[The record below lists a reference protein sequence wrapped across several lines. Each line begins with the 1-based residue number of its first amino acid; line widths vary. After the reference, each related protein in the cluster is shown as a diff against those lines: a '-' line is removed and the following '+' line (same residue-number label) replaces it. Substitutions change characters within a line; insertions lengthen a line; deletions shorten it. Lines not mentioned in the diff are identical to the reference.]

1 MHFRLKR
8 DAVWQWSRCVSALLA
23 LALIFSFASTLAY
36 AEDTTTFSP
45 VPLASAPVGAIV
57 KLDYKGELRDFIIVH
72 QGRPS
77 NLYDASCDGTWLL
90 MKEADSIRSFR
101 YDKDNNSY
109 ADSTI
114 HKIMNGV
121 ILDSFSSEIQQRI
134 KQVKIPYRK
143 GNGNSSTPVSSGSS
157 GLETRLF
164 LLSAKEVG
172 LSDQYTI
179 ANDGARLDYFEVGS
193 SGNAK
198 RQAILY
204 GTNNNCNWWLR
215 SPYTGNSNGGSFVSH
230 NGATYAANSV
240 KADGTL
246 ISMTTSNLNRY
257 YAGDY
262 FRRET
267 SSSLHKPN
275 LNYAQTLRPAMILDP
290 TEIYLC
296 PDGTLSGAGV
306 SLPAV
311 SCSTV
316 FDSEIEIHAESGGY
330 ENAGITYIGYKLAAA
345 QDYTTIWQ
353 GDAAASK
360 DVSQPIAA
368 NGTYTIRVVNAVGNE
383 ATVTVTV
390 TDVGSESH
398 PFPAGNA
405 AIGDTITL
413 NLNGMPHKFI
423 VINQGRPSTLY
434 DSSCDGTW
442 LMAKNVLGPF
452 SDDVSFAGISTNYIA
467 SAMNDYLNDT
477 FIEMFDAAVR
487 NEIKTVKIPS
497 RNGVGTTTTV
507 SSGSY
512 GLSTKA
518 FLLSANEVGYS
529 FSENVPNDGV
539 LLPYFSKMDT
549 FDTRRCAYT
558 LNGESGDDYF
568 WVLRTPYTGT
578 TDNSNGYVIPIPNDI
593 SSSPANTGSEQNTL
607 FLNQVY
613 QGYYRPVI
621 ILPSAFDIS
630 GYEHISDENEPPE
643 VQIEKEPSTLT
654 PSNLPVTVKIYAT
667 DAGSGIASVWYKM
680 SSSEYTLLLEE
691 NGYYP
696 SSCSTSF
703 VAATNDTYSVKVV
716 DACGNETVEEVVV
729 SNIGIGESTLGE
741 VPVGASVILNVAGAP
756 TEFIVVQHGVPDANC
771 YDASCSGTWLLMKNV
786 WESGVLDETLNVE
799 VYDGNSGVWNTS
811 GENDYAKS
819 SIHSTLLNGILL
831 SQLDSAVQENV
842 LTVKI
847 PYKSGAG
854 ASGAIETGENGLQT
868 KVFLLSGREVGLYSD
883 NAVPDDGATLA
894 YFSPEAGTNRRIA
907 SSENFRGPQAW
918 WLRSPDVSR
927 ADVASM
933 VNIIS
938 YVGARSTAPASAG
951 TDYYVGIRPAMILP
965 NELNVNENG
974 AIVVDAEG
982 PEVDV
987 EKNSAWTNGNVT
999 VELTLSDIESGV
1011 TEVSYKLSTDDS
1023 YTILWSGVEDV
1034 VETSFTATQN
1044 GTYNIRV
1051 LDAAGNETIENVQ
1064 ISSIDRVMP
1073 NLTYTRTP
1081 TSWASEN
1088 VTINLNVTDAD
1099 AGVAEVSYKK
1109 AGADVFSVLWSG
1121 EQNSVNTSFT
1131 ATENS
1136 EYVVKYLDVAGNEA
1150 TESIQIDKLD
1160 NAAPGFVYATDPPQ
1174 GQRTMES
1181 VAVTIAATDSGTPGV
1196 DRSGIGEIWYKH
1208 ASDAEYTL
1216 AWSCEDEDGP
1226 ASQTISFEV
1235 ADNGVYSIKIVDM
1248 AGNQTVDTVSVE
1260 NITDEVHAGAI
1271 PSGLVD
1277 PEYSLN
1283 NGSTWQTAPDGEA
1296 TVSVSDGDNYAVR
1309 GRSVTGSGMRS
1320 DPSGAIPVS
1329 IDMQLPIVQAVTRPD
1344 AARSST
1350 ITVNVM
1356 DTQSGI
1362 YKICVSKDGGVYED
1376 LFTAAVGTTEPSV
1389 YSKTIDYRVTSN
1401 GTYTFKAIDVVGN
1414 ESLPQVTVI
1423 STIDREPPVIED
1435 GIPQLVE
1442 LSGDSS
1448 YAVIHLVGR
1457 DVGSSGFSHF
1467 ILPDGTQSAN
1477 TTVNYRVSESGT
1489 YTFHAFDNAGNSASR
1504 TVTVSGVRP
1513 SSDTSISVT
1522 MRTAANYTW
1531 DKYTAIGQI
1540 SDNAIRIP
1548 YKESNA
1554 AGDVSGTY
1562 CRTYNADPY
1571 AYPSGGTDPIEWE
1584 DETYPHN
1591 YTEEL
1596 ESYRGKWVEIN
1607 GQMYYIEPDAAL
1619 GDDGNWWYIYG
1630 KVVTPQRGS
1639 FFNTVSAV
1647 TGDAYP
1653 ENGYLDGYWYTA
1665 KPDSSTMTLSNG
1677 SDMDFYLNTE
1687 GQNDVT
1693 MTFACSN
1700 VGAKISMFN
1709 DEVLNANTHTVHFD
1723 IAPNQTVNFTL
1734 TVKAVDGSEDSYIVR
1749 VHTKNMI
1756 PTVRVVNERQINR
1769 SVYAETGY
1777 AYQSEFVPYGDST
1790 YGIDGVVFEILATDK
1805 NVGQFVSGY
1814 VTFQGLNYSIQWGE
1828 APNSGVTSY
1837 GSKGTEQKG
1846 FAIIPASAFS
1856 GEGKKDI
1863 NELVDVVVQ
1872 DSQTSGGEAISRSNA
1887 MSTNVRLHTD
1897 VTAPEVSCEMYST
1910 RYALKVRVSDTTSV
1924 PHITVTL
1931 TPKNGSEPTVLNL
1944 TQSELNNA
1952 IALTASTEFD
1962 VSIEAVDLCGHVG
1975 TLNGTTTYVPP
1986 RFIPEGGSGDGGEG
2000 GTGGSGSGEGGSGS
2014 GIPGVDSDFWRI
2026 VGENHGI
2033 SGFQTRNGTYLIIN
2047 PAGDTRQSNPRTNGH
2062 EQNFGLFGNEQ

>member
-1 MHFRLKR
+1 MRQHRRWEYVTRKDGTLMCNKKYGSKR
-8 DAVWQWSRCVSALLA
+8 KSAASLLRTVA
-23 LALIFSFASTLAY
+23 MAAAITIMLGINTITAMAATTYPHTLVAASGT
-36 AEDTTTFSP
+36 
-45 VPLASAPVGAIV
+45 
-57 KLDYKGELRDFIIVH
+57 KGELRLASYNGYTAVVEYVPGAGDETYTRMRFPVWTASGGQDDIVWYEGIPGDNGIWRTTVDLLDHAGRDTSNTTIQAYGTSTENASEHIIVSKAVSLSSLDTSVEGFPVGLLPVGTEVTLTLDGYPVQFIVVQ
-72 QGRPS
+72 QGIPHSEGYDETS
-77 NLYDASCDGTWLL
+77 NGTWLL
-90 MKEADSIRSFR
+90 MKDAFTQLNGASIKSQINTRRYEDSQLHANLNSVFIEKFTEDVQNNLMEVNLPVLESDGGGGGRYKAGGIQAKAFALGAAEVVCPGSAKYTPGSHYYYLPGRLEHFDQLPSYQSWGEDDHPYLTKRANNTTFAHSDTNTAWVLRQPFSIAGQSMSSDNVYMINADGDCVYF
-101 YDKDNNSY
+101 NNRLSN
-109 ADSTI
+109 I
-114 HKIMNGV
+114 
-121 ILDSFSSEIQQRI
+121 SE
-134 KQVKIPYRK
+134 
-143 GNGNSSTPVSSGSS
+143 SSTGVRPCIVLPKNTSV
-157 GLETRLF
+157 
-164 LLSAKEVG
+164 AP
-172 LSDQYTI
+172 
-179 ANDGARLDYFEVGS
+179 DGAID
-193 SGNAK
+193 
-198 RQAILY
+198 
-204 GTNNNCNWWLR
+204 GTLVT
-215 SPYTGNSNGGSFVSH
+215 S
-230 NGATYAANSV
+230 ATYAA
-240 KADGTL
+240 D
-246 ISMTTSNLNRY
+246 
-257 YAGDY
+257 
-262 FRRET
+262 E
-267 SSSLHKPN
+267 
-275 LNYAQTLRPAMILDP
+275 
-290 TEIYLC
+290 
-296 PDGTLSGAGV
+296 
-306 SLPAV
+306 LP
-311 SCSTV
+311 
-316 FDSEIEIHAESGGY
+316 
-330 ENAGITYIGYKLAAA
+330 
-345 QDYTTIWQ
+345 
-353 GDAAASK
+353 
-360 DVSQPIAA
+360 
-368 NGTYTIRVVNAVGNE
+368 
-383 ATVTVTV
+383 
-390 TDVGSESH
+390 VGSIVNINVSGEPTS
-398 PFPAGNA
+398 
-405 AIGDTITL
+405 
-413 NLNGMPHKFI
+413 FI
-423 VINQGRPSTLY
+423 VANQGRPNRTQY
-434 DSSCDGTW
+434 DEAAAGTW
-442 LMAKNVLGPF
+442 LVAEYLLDEPLTWSSGRPSGTW
-452 SDDVSFAGISTNYIA
+452 SDYPVSGIS
-467 SAMNDYLNDT
+467 DYLNSSYLYSLED
-477 FIEMFDAAVR
+477 DAVQNAVR
-487 NEIKTVKIPS
+487 TVRIPVQ
-497 RNGVGTTTTV
+497 GGTFTE
-507 SSGSY
+507 SCAPMP
-512 GLSTKA
+512 STKIYI
-518 FLLSANEVGYS
+518 LSGCELGY
-529 FSENVPNDGV
+529 
-539 LLPYFSKMDT
+539 T
-549 FDTRRCAYT
+549 TI
-558 LNGESGDDYF
+558 NGG
-568 WVLRTPYTGT
+568 
-578 TDNSNGYVIPIPNDI
+578 
-593 SSSPANTGSEQNTL
+593 
-607 FLNQVY
+607 
-613 QGYYRPVI
+613 
-621 ILPSAFDIS
+621 
-630 GYEHISDENEPPE
+630 
-643 VQIEKEPSTLT
+643 
-654 PSNLPVTVKIYAT
+654 
-667 DAGSGIASVWYKM
+667 
-680 SSSEYTLLLEE
+680 
-691 NGYYP
+691 
-696 SSCSTSF
+696 
-703 VAATNDTYSVKVV
+703 
-716 DACGNETVEEVVV
+716 
-729 SNIGIGESTLGE
+729 NIGIYDGSTLKYYSNIREQTGLRNE
-741 VPVGASVILNVAGAP
+741 VRSRTYAHLVDGSGYLASYKSTSLRTVANQRGQRATTSTFGYP
-756 TEFIVVQHGVPDANC
+756 ST
-771 YDASCSGTWLLMKNV
+771 DASWISDGANTDAYIQPAMVVSPSFTVSATGALV
-786 WESGVLDETLNVE
+786 TDEDAPDIVAEPSIL
-799 VYDGNSGVWNTS
+799 W
-811 GENDYAKS
+811 S
-819 SIHSTLLNGILL
+819 S
-831 SQLDSAVQENV
+831 
-842 LTVKI
+842 
-847 PYKSGAG
+847 
-854 ASGAIETGENGLQT
+854 
-868 KVFLLSGREVGLYSD
+868 
-883 NAVPDDGATLA
+883 DGATVSL
-894 YFSPEAGTNRRIA
+894 SITDNGGT
-907 SSENFRGPQAW
+907 
-918 WLRSPDVSR
+918 
-927 ADVASM
+927 
-933 VNIIS
+933 
-938 YVGARSTAPASAG
+938 
-951 TDYYVGIRPAMILP
+951 
-965 NELNVNENG
+965 
-974 AIVVDAEG
+974 
-982 PEVDV
+982 
-987 EKNSAWTNGNVT
+987 
-999 VELTLSDIESGV
+999 GV
-1011 TEVSYKLSTDDS
+1011 TEVAYKLSTDDS

-1051 LDAAGNETIENVQ
+1051 LDAAGNEGVQNVQ
-1064 ISSIDRVMP
+1064 VNSIDRDAPGM
-1073 NLTYTRTP
+1073 TYTRTP
-1081 TSWASEN
+1081 ESWASGS
-1088 VTINLNVTDAD
+1088 VTISLNVTDAD
-1099 AGVAEVSYKK
+1099 SGVAEVSYKK
-1109 AGADVFSVLWSG
+1109 VDADVFTVLWSG
-1121 EQNSVNTSFT
+1121 EQNSVNTSLT
-1131 ATENS
+1131 ATEIS

-1150 TESIQIDKLD
+1150 TENIQIDKLD
-1160 NAAPGFVYATDPPQ
+1160 NAAPSFVYATDPPQ
-1174 GQRTMES
+1174 GQRTMET

-1226 ASQTISFEV
+1226 ASHTISFEV
-1235 ADNGVYSIKIVDM
+1235 ADNGLYSIKIVDM

-1260 NITDEVHAGAI
+1260 NITDEVHAGEI

-1350 ITVNVM
+1350 ITVIAT
-1356 DTQSGI
+1356 DTQSGV
-1362 YKICVSKDGGVYED
+1362 YKICVSKNGGMYED
-1376 LFTAAVGTTEPSV
+1376 LFTAAVGTTESSV

-1414 ESLPQVTVI
+1414 ESLPQAAVI
-1423 STIDREPPVIED
+1423 NTIDREPPVIED

-1467 ILPDGTQSAN
+1467 VLPDGTQSVN

-1504 TVTVSGVRP
+1504 TVMVSGVRP

-1540 SDNAIRIP
+1540 ADNAIRIP

-1554 AGDVSGTY
+1554 VGDISGTY

-1607 GQMYYIEPDAAL
+1607 GQMYYIESDAAL
-1619 GDDGNWWYIYG
+1619 GDDGNWWYVYG

-1647 TGDAYP
+1647 TEDAYP

-1665 KPDSSTMTLSNG
+1665 KPDSSTTTLSNG

-1700 VGAKISMFN
+1700 AGAKISMFN
-1709 DEVLNANTHTVHFD
+1709 DEVLNENTHTVHFD

-1846 FAIIPASAFS
+1846 FAIIPSGAFS

-1863 NELVDVVVQ
+1863 NELIDVVVQ
-1872 DSQTSGGEAISRSNA
+1872 DSQTSGGEVISRSNA

-1897 VTAPEVSCEMYST
+1897 VTAPEISCEMYST

-1931 TPKNGSEPTVLNL
+1931 TPKNGGEPTVLNL

-1952 IALTASTEFD
+1952 IALTAGTEFD